1 MLEHAG
7 SREGGQKKIKYDSP
21 DVWWCREETRDL
33 HARLNTKIPNKW
45 AFKPAENSKLRST
58 AHLCKFH
65 ICMSSQSKILAT
77 L

>member
-33 HARLNTKIPNKW
+33 HARLNTKIPNK
-45 AFKPAENSKLRST
+45 
-58 AHLCKFH
+58 
-65 ICMSSQSKILAT
+65 
-77 L
+77 